1 MNVLDVVKLRRS
13 VRAFVGKRIGDEKI
27 KALKEALIWA
37 PSAGN
42 LQSRKFYF
50 VFDEDLR
57 SKFEKAAGGQQFL
70 REAPLVIVCCTDKKI
85 TRRYGDRGWELYAIQ
100 DVSASIENLLL
111 VACDLGLATCW
122 VGAFNEETIHSLLKL
137 PETLRPISLI
147 PVGYPAE
154 EPELPKHL
162 PESHIIETI
171 A

>member
-1 MNVLDVVKLRRS
+1 MSVLDAVKSRRS
-13 VRAFVGKRIGDEKI
+13 VRAFFGKKIEEEKI

-50 VFDEDLR
+50 VFSEDLR
-57 SKFEKAAGGQQFL
+57 TEFEKAAGRQQFL
-70 REAPLVIVCCTDKKI
+70 REAPLVIVCCIDKRI
-85 TRRYGDRGWELYAIQ
+85 TKRYGERGWELYAIQ
-100 DVSASIENLLL
+100 DVSASIQNLLL

-122 VGAFNEETIHSLLKL
+122 VGAFNEEAVHSILKL
-137 PETLRPISLI
+137 PETLRVISLV

-154 EPELPKHL
+154 KPDIPRHL
-162 PESHIIETI
+162 SESALIETI